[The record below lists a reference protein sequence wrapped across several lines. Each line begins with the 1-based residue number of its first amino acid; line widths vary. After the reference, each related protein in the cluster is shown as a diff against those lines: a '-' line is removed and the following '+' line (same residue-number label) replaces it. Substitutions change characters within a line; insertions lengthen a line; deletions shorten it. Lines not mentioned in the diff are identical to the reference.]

1 MAKEFEKLDIFVER
15 LKKIGITVE
24 LVGNYP
30 WIYLDKVNEQKVT
43 EKFESNHGFTIGF
56 LPIRANKPF
65 QFTDLTEI
73 FKIIRKYK

>member
-1 MAKEFEKLDIFVER
+1 MTTELPIFINR

-30 WIYLDKVNEQKVT
+30 WIYLHKVNGKRVT
-43 EKFESNHGFTIGF
+43 ERFQANHGFTIAF
-56 LPIRANKPF
+56 HPIRKSQLF
-65 QFTDLTEI
+65 KFTDLKEI